1 MMFVRYGFTC
11 IIYYIYCIYTML
23 YNITPICAN
32 FVRWTTFS
40 LIKVYVWGVI
50 KKFVDCL
57 NQIKTPKDT
66 MKFLTSY
73 FRLHN
78 KWGSIL
84 KILLLNYQR
93 FCTQWY
99 DQSAQ
104 HQSITFFQRVILI
117 SIIFLLIFIL
127 LRLSNSK

>member
-1 MMFVRYGFTC
+1 
-11 IIYYIYCIYTML
+11 
-23 YNITPICAN
+23 
-32 FVRWTTFS
+32 
-40 LIKVYVWGVI
+40 
-50 KKFVDCL
+50 
-57 NQIKTPKDT
+57 

-78 KWGSIL
+78 KLGSIL

-104 HQSITFFQRVILI
+104 HQNITFFQRVILI
-117 SIIFLLIFIL
+117 SIIFFINFYFTSL
-127 LRLSNSK
+127 E